1 MILQPNGDF
10 FFLFQDS
17 NSDNLG
23 KQFANKDAVHVLTYS
38 IMMLN
43 TDLHSNQVKKKM
55 TLEVCNVNA
64 LVQYVHLRW

>member
-1 MILQPNGDF
+1 M
-10 FFLFQDS
+10 LFQDS
-17 NSDNLG
+17 NSDDLG

-55 TLEVCNVNA
+55 TLEVSVTSTM
-64 LVQYVHLRW
+64 HI